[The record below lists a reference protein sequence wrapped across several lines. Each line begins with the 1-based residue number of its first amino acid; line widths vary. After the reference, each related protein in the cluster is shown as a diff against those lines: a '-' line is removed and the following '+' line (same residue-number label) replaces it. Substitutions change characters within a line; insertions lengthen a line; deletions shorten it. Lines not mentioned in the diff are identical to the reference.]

1 MNRLSR
7 KFVAAVSSLAM
18 AGTLCVAGAVT
29 VSGVAWAVPRPPVHQ
44 GGAKPKDPWVE
55 NAPKTGTITIL
66 KCEKKKADDKDTSQ
80 TQCPTGFKPLKGAK
94 FTLTKV
100 TSVKEG
106 NENVTLDLSKFES
119 WQKIAKLVSKLND
132 HTIKENGDE
141 ITLGTTKSG
150 DGQNVFESAE
160 TGEDGQVKFEN
171 KDLGLYKVEETQVP
185 TGYMVSD
192 TKSFYMTLPLP
203 EYTTTGEGDNAK
215 TSVKYNY
222 NPTVYP
228 KNMSTSDSIE
238 KVYDKAKFASVKDKV
253 PFTITAKVNK
263 FKSEKALTA
272 EDLQGYK
279 VFDDAPTAAFKT
291 IDKAVVKSV
300 KINGE
305 EVKNNDTTTYYNVED
320 PIANSTQENYKN
332 DDANENQRGLVAGHT
347 RILVK
352 FEKAGL
358 EKIAD
363 AINAC
368 KNNDTTTYYNVEDP
382 IANSTQENY
391 KNDDANENQRGLV
404 AGHTR
409 ILVKFEKAGLEKI
422 ADAINACKNNG
433 DTVNVEVNLEFELS
447 DTYKNTKVTNGSVA
461 ENDKSQDQIV
471 NKSGFFP
478 AHEKS
483 EKAPS
488 PIIPNGE
495 KSNATIDFGFLQVH
509 KYYMNGNT
517 KTDLAG
523 AKFRIFADK
532 DKAKACAKGLADL
545 SKKASEIPE
554 CEAASNL
561 ADAPATAPAD
571 GTTADL
577 KTTAATDAKGNFTTT
592 YKVRA
597 KDTVYLVEVE
607 APQGYAL
614 SPEVHEVTVQKDAA
628 TPEEFEDLKLSNK
641 GSKDGKTY
649 FWFNLPATGAAGV
662 LIFALAGIGLIS
674 ASVILYIKNRK
685 EEEQK
690 TA

>member
-29 VSGVAWAVPRPPVHQ
+29 MSGVAW
-44 GGAKPKDPWVE
+44 GAINNLIATDPTTDP
-55 NAPKTGTITIL
+55 APWKAGAPSKGTIKIV
-66 KCEKKKADDKDTSQ
+66 KCEKDPNPTTSTEKPSSGKTDPNKKTNP
-80 TQCPTGFKPLKGAK
+80 CPAGFKPLAGAK

-100 TSVKEG
+100 TSIKEEQKTDQG
-106 NENVTLDLSKFES
+106 TTKVDVPLNLNSFDS
-119 WQKIAKLVSKLND
+119 WQKIARLVSKLND
-132 HTIKENGDE
+132 HTIKEDGQAAE
-141 ITLGTTKSG
+141 ITLDTANAKTSDSTGKNGIAKFGTKDSPI
-150 DGQNVFESAE
+150 
-160 TGEDGQVKFEN
+160 
-171 KDLGLYKVEETQVP
+171 DLGLYKVEETQVP
-185 TGYMVSD
+185 EGYMVSD
-192 TKSFYMTLPLP
+192 MKSFYMTLPLP
-203 EYTTTGEGDNAK
+203 EYTTSEGEHP
-215 TSVKYNY
+215 TTTVKYNY

-263 FKSEKALTA
+263 AKSEKALTA
-272 EDLQGYK
+272 DDLQGYK

-305 EVKNNDTTTYYNVED
+305 EVKNNDTTTYYKVED
-320 PIANSTQENYKN
+320 PIANSTQDDYKN
-332 DDANENQRGLVAGHT
+332 DDANENQRGLVT
-347 RILVK
+347 
-352 FEKAGL
+352 
-358 EKIAD
+358 
-363 AINAC
+363 
-368 KNNDTTTYYNVEDP
+368 
-382 IANSTQENY
+382 
-391 KNDDANENQRGLV
+391 
-404 AGHTR
+404 GHTR

-447 DTYKNTKVTNGSVA
+447 DTFKTVPTATNSMS
-461 ENDKSQDQIV
+461 EEDKKKDEIV

-483 EKAPS
+483 EKDSS

-509 KYYMNGNT
+509 KFYKEGNEE
-517 KTDLAG
+517 KSLAG

-532 DKAKACAKGLADL
+532 AKANACAKELADL
-545 SKKASEIPE
+545 TKKLNKIEA
-554 CEAASNL
+554 CKAASTL
-561 ADAPATAPAD
+561 ADAPKPA
-571 GTTADL
+571 GKNVVNTTPDL
-577 KTTAATDAKGNFTTT
+577 KTTTATDADGNFATP

-597 KDTVYLVEVE
+597 NDTVYLVEVE

-614 SPEVHEVTVQKDAA
+614 SPKVHEVTVQKDSA
-628 TPEEFEDLKLSNK
+628 TPEEFEDLPLSNK

-662 LIFALAGIGLIS
+662 LIFALAGIGLIA

-685 EEEQK
+685 EEEQQ

>member
-1 MNRLSR
+1 MNRFSR
-7 KFVAAVSSLAM
+7 KFVATLVSLAM

-203 EYTTTGEGDNAK
+203 EYTTTGEGDNVK

-263 FKSEKALTA
+263 FKSEKTLTS

-291 IDKAVVKSV
+291 IDKTVVKSV

-305 EVKNNDTTTYYNVED
+305 EVTNDDTTTYYKVEE

-358 EKIAD
+358 EKIA
-363 AINAC
+363 
-368 KNNDTTTYYNVEDP
+368 
-382 IANSTQENY
+382 
-391 KNDDANENQRGLV
+391 G
-404 AGHTR
+404 
-409 ILVKFEKAGLEKI
+409 
-422 ADAINACKNNG
+422 AINACKNNG

-461 ENDKSQDQIV
+461 ENDKSQDEIV

-488 PIIPNGE
+488 PIIPDGE

-545 SKKASEIPE
+545 TKKASEIPE
-554 CEAASNL
+554 CEAASTL
-561 ADAPATAPAD
+561 ADAPKDSQAGAT
-571 GTTADL
+571 TNL
-577 KTTAATDAKGNFTTT
+577 KTTAATDAKGNFTTP

-614 SPEVHEVTVQKDAA
+614 SPEVHEVTVQKDSA
-628 TPEEFEDLKLSNK
+628 TPEEFEDLPLSNK

>member
-1 MNRLSR
+1 MNRFSR
-7 KFVAAVSSLAM
+7 KFVATLVSLAM
-18 AGTLCVAGAVT
+18 SGALCIAGAVT

-44 GGAKPKDPWVE
+44 DPVKPKNPWVE

-66 KCEKKKADDKDTSQ
+66 KCEKGTTSSQ

-100 TSVKEG
+100 LSVKEDQKTDQG
-106 NENVTLDLSKFES
+106 GTTKVDVPLDLKSFDS
-119 WQKIAKLVSKLND
+119 WQKIAKLVSKLNN

-171 KDLGLYKVEETQVP
+171 KDLGLYKVEETKVP
-185 TGYMVSD
+185 DGYMVSD

-291 IDKAVVKSV
+291 IDKTVVKSV

-305 EVKNNDTTTYYNVED
+305 EVKNNDTTTYYKVED

-347 RILVK
+347 RILVT

-358 EKIAD
+358 EKIA
-363 AINAC
+363 
-368 KNNDTTTYYNVEDP
+368 
-382 IANSTQENY
+382 
-391 KNDDANENQRGLV
+391 G
-404 AGHTR
+404 
-409 ILVKFEKAGLEKI
+409 
-422 ADAINACKNNG
+422 AINACKNNG

-488 PIIPNGE
+488 PIIPDGE

-532 DKAKACAKGLADL
+532 DKAKACAQGLADL
-545 SKKASEIPE
+545 TKKASEIPE
-554 CEAASNL
+554 CEAASTL

-571 GTTADL
+571 GTTTDL
-577 KTTAATDAKGNFTTT
+577 KTTAATDAKGNFTTP

-614 SPEVHEVTVQKDAA
+614 SPEVHEVTVQKDSA
-628 TPEEFEDLKLSNK
+628 TPEEFEDLPLSNK

>member
-44 GGAKPKDPWVE
+44 GGAKPKDPWDE
-55 NAPKTGTITIL
+55 KAPKTGTITIL
-66 KCEKKKADDKDTSQ
+66 KCEKKKADDQDASQ

-100 TSVKEG
+100 LSVKEDQKTDNG
-106 NENVTLDLSKFES
+106 TTKVDVPLDLSKFES
-119 WQKIAKLVSKLND
+119 WQKIAKLVSKLNN

-185 TGYMVSD
+185 DGYMVSD

-263 FKSEKALTA
+263 FKSEKVLTA

-291 IDKAVVKSV
+291 IDKTVVKSV

-305 EVKNNDTTTYYNVED
+305 EVTNDNTSTYYEVED

-358 EKIAD
+358 EKIA
-363 AINAC
+363 
-368 KNNDTTTYYNVEDP
+368 
-382 IANSTQENY
+382 
-391 KNDDANENQRGLV
+391 G
-404 AGHTR
+404 
-409 ILVKFEKAGLEKI
+409 
-422 ADAINACKNNG
+422 AINACKNNG

-447 DTYKNTKVTNGSVA
+447 DTFKTVPTATNSMS
-461 ENDKSQDQIV
+461 EEDKKKDEIV

-488 PIIPNGE
+488 PIIPDGE

-577 KTTAATDAKGNFTTT
+577 KTTAATDAKGNFTTP

-614 SPEVHEVTVQKDAA
+614 SPEVHEVTVQKDSA
-628 TPEEFEDLKLSNK
+628 TTEEFEDIPLSNK